1 MNHLTQFQ
9 HSRLHIKD
17 LGHFKFFFGFEV
29 ARDQY
34 GIHHCQYR
42 YAIDIFIDFSFLGNK
57 PTITPMDQNL
67 KLSKDNGQLLPDLRV
82 YRQLIGRLLYLTL
95 TQPDIY
101 FFVHL
106 LN

>member
-1 MNHLTQFQ
+1 MNHLTQFP
-9 HSRLHIKD
+9 HSQLHIKD
-17 LGHFKFFFGFEV
+17 LGHFKFFLGFEV

-34 GIHHCQYR
+34 GIHLCQYK
-42 YAIDIFIDFSFLGNK
+42 YAIDIFIDFSFLSNK

-67 KLSKDNGQLLPDLRV
+67 KLSKDNGQLLPDPRV
-82 YRQLIGRLLYLTL
+82 YRRLIGRLLYLTL